1 MSVWRRWIFPILG
14 VLIGTAI
21 AVALV
26 RLAFFPDS
34 VASAE
39 QPYAEIQNP
48 LVPVERGSVV
58 NELAL
63 TGSIARD
70 AEYAIKSGVNGTVT
84 SVDVGAGALVA
95 AGQVLYTVR
104 QDAPRKTVQI
114 TAGEA
119 GTITELGLVAGQAA
133 SIGADVATLS
143 PARFH
148 VLSTVEPVQLYR
160 LINAPAE
167 ATVTITGGPAPFS
180 CTGLTTQVSDDG
192 TTSVRCAIPADQVVF
207 PGLPA
212 ELTVAV
218 GSVDDALIIPTTAVK
233 GGAGSGMVWID
244 AGDGSEPT
252 EQPVT
257 LGLTDGTMVEVLE
270 GLAEGDLIRQFVP
283 GIAVEVQEIC
293 YEIAPG
299 QEVCE
304 PGNSW

>member
-1 MSVWRRWIFPILG
+1 MGVWRRWIFPILG
-14 VLIGTAI
+14 VVIGTAI

-26 RLAFFPDS
+26 RLAFFPDA
-34 VASAE
+34 VTSAE
-39 QPYAEIQNP
+39 QPQAQIENP
-48 LVPVERGSVV
+48 VVSVERGSVV

-63 TGSIARD
+63 TGSISRD
-70 AEYAIKSGVNGTVT
+70 DDYAVKSQVNGTVT
-84 SVDVGAGALVA
+84 SVDVGAGATVS
-95 AGQVLYTVR
+95 AGQVLFTVR
-104 QDAPRKTVQI
+104 QDSPRTIVEI
-114 TAGEA
+114 TAAEA
-119 GTITELGLVAGQAA
+119 GTVLELNLVAGQST
-133 SIGADVATLS
+133 SIGGDVAMLS
-143 PARFH
+143 PQRFH

-160 LINAPAE
+160 LINAPTE

-192 TTSVRCAIPADQVVF
+192 TTSVRCAIPTDQVVF

-218 GSVDDALIIPTTAVK
+218 GSVEDALVIPTTAVK
-233 GGAGSGMVWID
+233 GGAGNGVVWID
-244 AGDGSEPT
+244 AGDGTEPT
-252 EQPVT
+252 ERPVI
-257 LGLTDGTMVEVLE
+257 LGITDGTMVEVLD
-270 GLAEGDLIRQFVP
+270 GLVEGDLIRQFVP

>member
-1 MSVWRRWIFPILG
+1 MGVWRRWIFPILG
-14 VLIGTAI
+14 VVIGAAI

-26 RLAFFPDS
+26 RLAFFPDA
-34 VASAE
+34 VTSAE
-39 QPYAEIQNP
+39 QPQAQIENP
-48 LVPVERGSVV
+48 VVSVERGSVV

-63 TGSIARD
+63 TGSISRD
-70 AEYAIKSGVNGTVT
+70 DDYAVKSQVNGTVT
-84 SVDVGAGALVA
+84 SVDVGAGATVS
-95 AGQVLYTVR
+95 AGQVLFTVR
-104 QDAPRKTVQI
+104 QDLPRTIVEI
-114 TAGEA
+114 TAAEA
-119 GTITELGLVAGQAA
+119 GTVLELNLVAGQST
-133 SIGADVATLS
+133 SIGGDVAMLS
-143 PARFH
+143 PQRFH

-160 LINAPAE
+160 LINAPTE

-192 TTSVRCAIPADQVVF
+192 TTSVRCAIPTDQVVF

-218 GSVDDALIIPTTAVK
+218 GSVEDALVIPTTAVK
-233 GGAGSGMVWID
+233 GGAGNGVVWID
-244 AGDGSEPT
+244 AGDGTEPT
-252 EQPVT
+252 ERPVI
-257 LGLTDGTMVEVLE
+257 LGITDGTMVEVLD
-270 GLAEGDLIRQFVP
+270 GLVEGDLIRQFVP

>member
-1 MSVWRRWIFPILG
+1 MGVWRRWVFPILG
-14 VLIGTAI
+14 VVIGAAI

-26 RLAFFPDS
+26 RIAFFPDA

-39 QPYAEIQNP
+39 QPQAQIENP
-48 LVPVERGSVV
+48 VVPVERGSIV

-63 TGSIARD
+63 TGSISRD
-70 AEYAIKSGVNGTVT
+70 VDYAVKSQVNGTVI
-84 SVDVGAGALVA
+84 SVDVGAGAAVS
-95 AGQVLYTVR
+95 AGQALYTVR
-104 QDAPRKTVQI
+104 QDSPRTTVQV
-114 TAGEA
+114 TAAEA
-119 GTITELGLVAGQAA
+119 GTVIELNLVAGQST
-133 SIGADVATLS
+133 SIGGDVATLS
-143 PARFH
+143 PQRFH

-160 LINAPAE
+160 LINAPTE

-218 GSVDDALIIPTTAVK
+218 GSVDDALIVPTTAVK
-233 GGAGSGMVWID
+233 GGAGSGVVWID
-244 AGDGSEPT
+244 AGDGTEPT
-252 EQPVT
+252 ERPVT
-257 LGLTDGTMVEVLE
+257 LGITDGTMVEVLDGLTE
-270 GLAEGDLIRQFVP
+270 GELIRQFVP
-283 GIAVEVQEIC
+283 GIAAEVQEIC

-304 PGNSW
+304 PGTSW